1 MMPVVCQGIN
11 DTCGRLTL
19 EVCWFLL
26 GYRSHGFHHYIA
38 HLRYFWNLLV
48 SVAVVLDNFKG
59 VLTVKGWRFSFG
71 VGFSTS
77 TAL

>member
-1 MMPVVCQGIN
+1 MMPIVSQGIN

-19 EVCWFLL
+19 EVWWFLL

-38 HLRYFWNLLV
+38 HLFV
-48 SVAVVLDNFKG
+48 PEVVLDNLA
-59 VLTVKGWRFSFG
+59 VLFWA
-71 VGFSTS
+71 GFSLS